1 MQYWMNT
8 SSRINWLR
16 YALDQIRFL
25 PYTLQKLVGTWEA
38 KQYQSSKL
46 YLTKDESNK
55 IFIMAVKSKKIQSF
69 ILYCKS
75 ENLKYKILK
84 YK

>member
-1 MQYWMNT
+1 MKDYNHK
-8 SSRINWLR
+8 I
-16 YALDQIRFL
+16 
-25 PYTLQKLVGTWEA
+25 
-38 KQYQSSKL
+38 
-46 YLTKDESNK
+46 YLTKDKSNK